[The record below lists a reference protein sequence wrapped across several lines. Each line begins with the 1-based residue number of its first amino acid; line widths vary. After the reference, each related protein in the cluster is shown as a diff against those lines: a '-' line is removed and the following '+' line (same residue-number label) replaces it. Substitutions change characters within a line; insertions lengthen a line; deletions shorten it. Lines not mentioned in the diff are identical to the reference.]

1 MDYGWTRVTLRYW
14 GRQFL
19 SFLGVL
25 ATLLYVGS
33 LVAAV
38 GVGFTLHPFWLALT
52 GVFALERVVTV
63 RARGVRQMALAA
75 PVVIEFVFDIFLQAV
90 QARAFA
96 QAFLGTERKW

>member
-1 MDYGWTRVTLRYW
+1 M
-14 GRQFL
+14 
-19 SFLGVL
+19 
-25 ATLLYVGS
+25 
-33 LVAAV
+33 AAV

-63 RARGVRQMALAA
+63 RARGLRQMALAA